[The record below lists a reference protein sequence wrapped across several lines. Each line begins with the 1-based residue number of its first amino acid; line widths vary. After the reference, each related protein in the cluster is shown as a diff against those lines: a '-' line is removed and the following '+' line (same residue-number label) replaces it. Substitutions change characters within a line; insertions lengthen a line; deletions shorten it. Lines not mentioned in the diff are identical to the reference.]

1 MSEIRFMVQLA
12 DGSVLHIQGT
22 PTDFA
27 RFERLHA
34 SGVEGKALIDA
45 IFAEDWRAPPRF
57 VVITLA
63 VRGELPSTTIVP
75 YR

>member
-1 MSEIRFMVQLA
+1 MSEIRFMVQLT

-22 PTDFA
+22 PDDFA

-34 SGVEGKALIDA
+34 GGMDGKQLIDA
-45 IFAEDWRAPPRF
+45 IFPEDWRAPPRF
-57 VVITLA
+57 VVVTLA
-63 VRGELPSTTIVP
+63 SRGEMPSTTTVQ